1 MNVSSFFLSLRRS
14 FCFDTF
20 HFLTLTHILFDSIMN
35 NTKLIRQLSDEGLA
49 LFRRSMSCDEV
60 EERKMFNVGD
70 VVMVIRLRTQ
80 ISQLN

>member
-1 MNVSSFFLSLRRS
+1 
-14 FCFDTF
+14 
-20 HFLTLTHILFDSIMN
+20 MN

-70 VVMVIRLRTQ
+70 VVMYVYSDFAHR
-80 ISQLN
+80 SLN